1 MPDFMR
7 AMRLVEFG
15 KPLQLQEV
23 PIPEPK
29 GTEVLIKIEGAG
41 VCHSIVHFVDGKFGR
56 IDVKTLGLR
65 IPVTPGHEIAGTVA
79 AIGDDVE
86 GVKEGD
92 KVAVDPW
99 IGDGTCYYCKLGE
112 EQLCEHPIKIG
123 ENIDGGFAEY
133 VLIPHYRYLYVLRNL
148 NTVNASPLP
157 CASLTPYRALVR
169 KAQVKPSEYVAVIG
183 AGGGLGTMAVQIAK
197 VMGAIVIGIDVRDEA
212 LKEIEEAGADYVI
225 NGRGNAVEEVRRIT
239 GGRGV
244 NVIVDTVGSNET
256 LGTYIDALDKLG
268 RYIILGLY
276 GGDLTYHAPYI
287 TQREIQIMGSL
298 TGNLS
303 DFMSV
308 MRLADNGKIRPL
320 VTKVMRLE
328 EANEALD
335 NLRYARVT
343 ARQVLV
349 P

>member
-1 MPDFMR
+1 MR

-15 KPLQLQEV
+15 KPLKLQEV
-23 PIPEPK
+23 PIPKPK
-29 GTEVLIKIEGAG
+29 GTEVLIKVEGAG
-41 VCHSIVHFVDGKFGR
+41 VCHSVVHFVDGRFGR
-56 IDVKTLGLR
+56 IDVKALGLR

-79 AIGDDVE
+79 AVGDDVE

-92 KVAVDPW
+92 RVAVDPW
-99 IGDGTCYYCKLGE
+99 IGDGTCHYCKLGE

-148 NTVNASPLP
+148 DTVNASPLP
-157 CASLTPYRALVR
+157 CAGLTPYRALVR

-183 AGGGLGTMAVQIAK
+183 AGGGLGTMAIQIAK

-212 LKEIEEAGADYVI
+212 LKEIERAGADYVI
-225 NGRGNAVEEVRRIT
+225 NGRGNVVEEVRKIT

-308 MRLADNGKIRPL
+308 MRLADSGKIRPL

>member
-23 PIPEPK
+23 PIPKPK
-29 GTEVLIKIEGAG
+29 GTEVLIKVEGAG
-41 VCHSIVHFVDGKFGR
+41 VCHSVVHFVDGRFGK
-56 IDVKTLGLR
+56 IDVKALGLR
-65 IPVTPGHEIAGTVA
+65 IPVTPGHEIAGTVT
-79 AIGDDVE
+79 AIGDKVE
-86 GVKEGD
+86 GVREGD
-92 KVAVDPW
+92 KVTVDPW

-123 ENIDGGFAEY
+123 ENVDGGFAEY
-133 VLIPHYRYLYVLRNL
+133 VLIPHYKYLYRLRNL
-148 NTVNASPLP
+148 DTVNASPLP
-157 CASLTPYRALVR
+157 CAGLTPYRALVK

-197 VMGAIVIGIDVRDEA
+197 AMGAIVIGIDVREEA
-212 LKEIEEAGADYVI
+212 LKEIEKAGADFII
-225 NGRGNAVEEVRRIT
+225 NGRGGVIDDIKKIT
-239 GGRGV
+239 DGRGV
-244 NVIVDTVGSNET
+244 NVIVDTVGSGET

-276 GGDLTYHAPYI
+276 GGDLIYHAPYI

-308 MRLADNGKIRPL
+308 MRLADSGKIKPL
-320 VTKVMRLE
+320 VTKVMKLE
-328 EANEALD
+328 EANDALD